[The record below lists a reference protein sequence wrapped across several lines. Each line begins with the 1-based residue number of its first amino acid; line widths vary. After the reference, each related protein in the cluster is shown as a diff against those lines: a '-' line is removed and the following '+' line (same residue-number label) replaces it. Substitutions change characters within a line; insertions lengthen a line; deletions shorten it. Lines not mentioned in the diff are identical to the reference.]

1 MKNRTRIAY
10 AEINE
15 ILKFIEKEYVERIP
29 NKVRSFFENERDK
42 EHKITINLNES
53 LLLQGLERE
62 TFVLLA
68 ILNLNYWCDSEDE
81 KEEFIKEL
89 EKNELIKKEEIKIK
103 YNPEN
108 LFKNKKEL
116 DISTE
121 ETSLVQYKEGLIKK
135 IINKLKKLFKRE

>member
-15 ILKFIEKEYVERIP
+15 ILKLIEKEYVQRIP
-29 NKVRSFFENERDK
+29 DKVRKFFEDERDT
-42 EHKITINLNES
+42 EHKTTIDPNKS
-53 LLLQGLERE
+53 LLLQDLNRE
-62 TFVLLA
+62 TFTLLA

-81 KEEFIKEL
+81 KKEFIQEL
-89 EKNELIKKEEIKIK
+89 EKNELAKREEIKIK
-103 YNPEN
+103 YDPEN
-108 LFKNKKEL
+108 LFKDKKE
-116 DISTE
+116 ININIE